1 MKILILP
8 KDKFPLNRP
17 MLTELWSKEMIKLGC
32 DLYWIVQ
39 SQKINGR
46 ILKKILPSN
55 SLYIIPAFGKKQ
67 LVLKIINIFLNIF
80 FKLFLSMILINQYK
94 IRLIHVHNAP
104 EEGIIALILSKIF
117 KIGFT
122 YAYTSHFLFSINLP
136 IKDRNRLETLFK
148 NAQNYI
154 RKRLYLTVLK
164 NASVVFPISEE
175 LMIILN
181 SEFEVPI
188 NKMMAV
194 PECAS
199 SLFLEQRKKSDV
211 KVLNKPKKLVYIGS
225 LGKRRKID
233 FIVDMFG
240 IVKTQY
246 NNIELYLI
254 GWGERSNDIK
264 LLNQY
269 INKKKLE
276 SSIKFL
282 NKIPYNKVPEELFKF
297 DIGLS
302 LIPPLG
308 IYLISTPTKCIE
320 YLSLGLPVVA
330 NSEIKDQKKLLD
342 LSGGGILTKYDI
354 HEAANSVMKLLLD
367 EELRTKCGEQG
378 YKWIKENRTFSN
390 IATPIYFRLSNIKKG
405 YKKG

>member
-1 MKILILP
+1 
-8 KDKFPLNRP
+8 
-17 MLTELWSKEMIKLGC
+17 MIKLGC